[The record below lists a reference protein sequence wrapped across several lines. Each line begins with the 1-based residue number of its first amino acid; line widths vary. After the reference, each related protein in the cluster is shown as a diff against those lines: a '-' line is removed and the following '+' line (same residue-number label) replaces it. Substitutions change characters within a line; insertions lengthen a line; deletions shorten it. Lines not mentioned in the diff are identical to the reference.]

1 MIRNWIKQLKKYT
14 FDGYN
19 KEIDLSDLDEEI
31 TFVDKGSPCGEL
43 LRRYWHPVL
52 LSEELGELPKLIK
65 VLGEEL
71 VLFRD
76 KSGQIGLLHKHCA
89 HRGASLEYGIIA
101 DCGLICSYHG
111 WQYDID
117 GTLIKAGSEP
127 CKSLN

>member
-1 MIRNWIKQLKKYT
+1 MLKKYK

-19 KEIDLSDLDEEI
+19 TDTDLSDLDEEI
-31 TFVDKGSPCGEL
+31 TFVEKGTPCGEL

-76 KSGQIGLLHKHCA
+76 KSAISHIVQLKTIQKSCFPAKHNSQIIL
-89 HRGASLEYGIIA
+89 SPN
-101 DCGLICSYHG
+101 
-111 WQYDID
+111 ID
-117 GTLIKAGSEP
+117 SE
-127 CKSLN
+127 SIFVSQH